1 MCLEQ
6 RCPGCLA
13 RRAGGATPPPLSAPA
28 VVCCAHAEARYSVPD
43 DKLGCRRTWWAPAG
57 LNLNPGAERHSQP
70 VPAVFIV
77 CGEIRKPSHSDGNLH
92 RAASY
97 VRRTASR
104 TTPSWQP
111 LSSEAGTSYEPRM
124 DSTCPCADCLAR
136 RLPYLAVSDGGD
148 LLLCLLDFRAGCIE
162 ILGCFTQYSG
172 IGRIA
177 GELGKAP
184 FEVF

>member
-28 VVCCAHAEARYSVPD
+28 VVCCAHAEAGSSVPD

-70 VPAVFIV
+70 V

-124 DSTCPCADCLAR
+124 DGPCPCADCLAR